1 MIAINDVSVFSGVR
15 TPFYYYDMEL
25 FDKTASFAAALSA
38 EYGIKIDYA
47 VKANSDVRMLKKLA
61 SMGFGA
67 DCVSGNEVLLA
78 YGCGFEPSEIMF
90 AGVGKNDKEIYDA
103 LKTGIGSFNCESLE
117 ELSVINAMAGHLG
130 VRANVSLRINPN
142 IDAHTHKYV
151 TTGLYENKFGISE
164 HDFDAAVSL
173 IKQSRYLDFKGLQF
187 HIGSQIVR
195 IDDVYALEC
204 RRAGDI
210 VSYFENK
217 GLEVRNIDLGG
228 GLGIDYECPDKYP
241 VADFRTWFSVI
252 DSNLPRRKD
261 QTVYVEPGRSMVA
274 QCGSLISRVLYLKKG
289 ETKNF
294 LIIDAGMNDLI
305 RPALYGAYHKIENIT
320 AFYVRKDDTDDFV
333 YDIAGPVCESS
344 DVFGTGRS
352 LRKSM
357 RGDLIAIRSA
367 GAYGKVMAS
376 GYNCKDFAPVVYS
389 DRLSEAPVRIDY
401 FNKNK

>member
-1 MIAINDVSVFSGVR
+1 
-15 TPFYYYDMEL
+15 
-25 FDKTASFAAALSA
+25 
-38 EYGIKIDYA
+38 
-47 VKANSDVRMLKKLA
+47 
-61 SMGFGA
+61 
-67 DCVSGNEVLLA
+67 
-78 YGCGFEPSEIMF
+78 
-90 AGVGKNDKEIYDA
+90 
-103 LKTGIGSFNCESLE
+103 
-117 ELSVINAMAGHLG
+117 
-130 VRANVSLRINPN
+130 
-142 IDAHTHKYV
+142 
-151 TTGLYENKFGISE
+151 
-164 HDFDAAVSL
+164 
-173 IKQSRYLDFKGLQF
+173 
-187 HIGSQIVR
+187 
-195 IDDVYALEC
+195 
-204 RRAGDI
+204 
-210 VSYFENK
+210 
-217 GLEVRNIDLGG
+217 
-228 GLGIDYECPDKYP
+228 
-241 VADFRTWFSVI
+241 
-252 DSNLPRRKD
+252 
-261 QTVYVEPGRSMVA
+261 MVA